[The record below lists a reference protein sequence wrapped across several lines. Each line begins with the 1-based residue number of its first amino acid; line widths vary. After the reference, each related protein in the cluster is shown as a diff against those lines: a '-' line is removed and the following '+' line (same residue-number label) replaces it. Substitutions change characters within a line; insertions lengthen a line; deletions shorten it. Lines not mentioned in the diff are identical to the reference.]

1 MLVVSGRSR
10 GTLPS
15 LLSAVR
21 TLLVTVVRS
30 FVTRVVIVGARVP
43 RISCSAT
50 EIVAIRPIAVVAVA
64 YQPDL
69 LQSKFLS
76 LLILASNKGV
86 PESYLRN
93 LLGGWP
99 LLLVFLCAR
108 LLLLLL

>member
-1 MLVVSGRSR
+1 MLIVSGRSR

-30 FVTRVVIVGARVP
+30 FVTRVVIVGALVP

-69 LQSKFLS
+69 L
-76 LLILASNKGV
+76 
-86 PESYLRN
+86 RN